1 MTALVHECAKTVSKN
16 CNGKQRLR
24 QLNGDFCHFSD
35 KFSICRI
42 FFPVFYDNDAKQTD
56 WILHE
61 KRKNNVKRHEC
72 EQFIVQLTGN
82 GEQKTKNK
90 PKST

>member
-1 MTALVHECAKTVSKN
+1 MVISATFLISFRFVE
-16 CNGKQRLR
+16 
-24 QLNGDFCHFSD
+24 FFSP
-35 KFSICRI
+35 F
-42 FFPVFYDNDAKQTD
+42 FYDNDAKQTD

-82 GEQKTKNK
+82 GEQKTTKK